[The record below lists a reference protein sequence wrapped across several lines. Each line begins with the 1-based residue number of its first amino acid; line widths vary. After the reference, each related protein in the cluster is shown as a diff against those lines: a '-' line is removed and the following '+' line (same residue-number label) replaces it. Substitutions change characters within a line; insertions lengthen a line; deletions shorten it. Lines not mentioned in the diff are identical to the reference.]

1 MEEEGED
8 GREGRGGHRV
18 LLESLPGKNN
28 SPSFQWCV
36 CVQHLGFLL
45 LCDKHTQ
52 RRGDLYARGAIE
64 NCLLRDAALMSSL
77 HVSTKPLGGDGRTED
92 WGFVLCHQHDCD
104 QERSAVQYPS
114 VSQCPL
120 QRGREAIQ
128 QGLGKSVGR
137 MWADSM
143 AVSACAIVTYHKAS
157 SYCLTSFVAFLRW
170 LGFLGKT
177 WVQPGGGLAVMTV
190 IWKRYRALSTV

>member
-45 LCDKHTQ
+45 LRDKHTQ

-114 VSQCPL
+114 VSQRPL
-120 QRGREAIQ
+120 QRGR
-128 QGLGKSVGR
+128 
-137 MWADSM
+137 D
-143 AVSACAIVTYHKAS
+143 AVHTHKPFN
-157 SYCLTSFVAFLRW
+157 TTR
-170 LGFLGKT
+170 T
-177 WVQPGGGLAVMTV
+177 WE
-190 IWKRYRALSTV
+190 KCR